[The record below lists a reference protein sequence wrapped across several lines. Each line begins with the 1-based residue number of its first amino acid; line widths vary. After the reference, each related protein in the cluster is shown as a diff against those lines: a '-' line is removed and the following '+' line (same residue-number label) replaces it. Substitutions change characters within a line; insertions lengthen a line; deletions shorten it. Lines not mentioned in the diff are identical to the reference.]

1 MHININK
8 IIILKM
14 YEKNLEIKTKDRCN
28 YALEISPNNTNIF
41 LSLNDQGY
49 IITKTDFL
57 LLDGEKL
64 NTLNNEEVPIFTFQD
79 TISNARFTS
88 DNKNI
93 FISDQTNSIIK
104 YNLNEKITGE
114 QKDKMNIDI
123 KNLKTWK
130 FSLNSEKGIMATGG
144 NNIFIY
150 DYINNK
156 ILKEIENKNKYV
168 YSFCFLSNN
177 KLAIG
182 NSDGS
187 IYIYDTETFNKE
199 NKIEE
204 HCLIVRNLAFNNNKN
219 ILYSASD
226 DLHINQIDTNTLKL
240 FSPMVGHKEPISDMI
255 YNEKKNILITS
266 SFDGTIKI
274 WDIKANNNCINTL
287 EPSNKSPI
295 WDITVSQEGD
305 FIAYTATEGI
315 GAFIL
320 K

>member
-1 MHININK
+1 MYKNI
-8 IIILKM
+8 
-14 YEKNLEIKTKDRCN
+14 LELKTKDRCN
-28 YALEISPNNTNIF
+28 YVIEISPNNNNIF
-41 LSLNDQGY
+41 LSLNEQGY
-49 IITKTDFL
+49 ILPKEDFL
-57 LLDGEKL
+57 LLDEQKL
-64 NTLNNEEVPIFTFQD
+64 NTINNSKIPISLFNLED
-79 TISNARFTS
+79 TISNAKFTS

-93 FISDQTNSIIK
+93 FISDQTKNIIK
-104 YNLNEKITGE
+104 FNLSQDNTGGEHE
-114 QKDKMNIDI
+114 QTDKTILNI

-130 FSLNSEKGIMATGG
+130 FVINSEKGIMATGG

-156 ILKEIENKNKYV
+156 ILKEIENKNKFV

-177 KLAIG
+177 KLATG
-182 NSDGS
+182 NSNGS

-204 HCLIVRNLAFNNNKN
+204 HCLLVRNLAFNNNKN

-226 DLHINQIDTNTLKL
+226 DLHINQIDANTLKL

-266 SFDGTIKI
+266 SFDGTIKV
-274 WDIKANNNCINTL
+274 WDIKANNNNNCINTL

-295 WDITVSQEGD
+295 WDITVSQEAD

>member
-1 MHININK
+1 
-8 IIILKM
+8 M
-14 YEKNLEIKTKDRCN
+14 YEKGNEIKTKDRCN
-28 YALEISPNNTNIF
+28 YVIEMAPNDNNIFFSLNEQGYILPRLDF
-41 LSLNDQGY
+41 LSLEE
-49 IITKTDFL
+49 K
-57 LLDGEKL
+57 KL
-64 NTLNNEEVPIFTFQD
+64 NKLDSEKIPVFIFDD
-79 TISNARFTS
+79 TISCAKFTA

-93 FISDQTNSIIK
+93 FISDQTKSIIK
-104 YNLNEKITGE
+104 YNLDESKIGE
-114 QKDKMNIDI
+114 QNDKYNITI
-123 KNLKTWK
+123 KNLRTWK

-150 DYINNK
+150 DYVNNK
-156 ILKEIENKNKYV
+156 ILKEIENKNKFV

-177 KLAIG
+177 KLATG
-182 NSDGS
+182 NSNGS

-204 HCLIVRNLAFNNNKN
+204 HCLLVRNLAFNNKKN

-240 FSPMVGHKEPISDMI
+240 FSPMVGHKQPISDMI
-255 YNEKKNILITS
+255 YNENKEILITS

-274 WDIKANNNCINTL
+274 WDVKSKNNCINTL
-287 EPSNKSPI
+287 EPNNKRPI

-305 FIAYTATEGI
+305 FIAFTSSEGI
-315 GAFIL
+315 GAFVL

>member
-1 MHININK
+1 
-8 IIILKM
+8 M

-28 YALEISPNNTNIF
+28 YVIEINPNNSNIF

-49 IITKTDFL
+49 IITKSDFL

-64 NTLNNEEVPIFTFQD
+64 NKLNTENIPIFTFED

-114 QKDKMNIDI
+114 QKDKMNIGI

-130 FSLNSEKGIMATGG
+130 FSLNSEKGTMATGG

-177 KLAIG
+177 KLATG
-182 NSDGS
+182 NSNGS

-204 HCLIVRNLAFNNNKN
+204 HCLLVRNLAFNNNKN

>member
-1 MHININK
+1 
-8 IIILKM
+8 M
-14 YEKNLEIKTKDRCN
+14 YKKTLELKTKDRCN
-28 YALEISPNNTNIF
+28 YVIEMSPDDKNIF
-41 LSLNDQGY
+41 LSLNEQGY
-49 IITKTDFL
+49 ILEKNKFL
-57 LLDGEKL
+57 SLDEPKL
-64 NTLNNEEVPIFTFQD
+64 NNLNNDKIPIFTLED
-79 TISNARFTS
+79 TISNAKFTS

-93 FISDQTNSIIK
+93 FISDQTKIITK
-104 YNLNEKITGE
+104 YNLNENNNTGK
-114 QKDKMNIDI
+114 QNDQFNLNI

-130 FSLNSEKGIMATGG
+130 FSINSEKGILATGG

-156 ILKEIENKNKYV
+156 ILKEIENKNKFV
-168 YSFCFLSNN
+168 YSYCFLSNN
-177 KLAIG
+177 KLAAG
-182 NSDGS
+182 NSNGS
-187 IYIYDTETFNKE
+187 IYIYDIETFNKE

-204 HCLIVRNLAFNNNKN
+204 HCLLVRNLAFNNNKN

-240 FSPMVGHKEPISDMI
+240 SSPMVGHKEPISNMI
-255 YNEKKNILITS
+255 YNEKKKILITS

-274 WDIKANNNCINTL
+274 WDVNGKNNCIDTL
-287 EPSNKSPI
+287 EPSNKNPI

-305 FIAYTATEGI
+305 FIAYTASEGI

>member
-1 MHININK
+1 
-8 IIILKM
+8 M
-14 YEKNLEIKTKDRCN
+14 YEKGNEIKAKDRCN
-28 YALEISPNNTNIF
+28 YVIEMAPNDNNIFFSLNEQGYILPRLDF
-41 LSLNDQGY
+41 LSLEE
-49 IITKTDFL
+49 K
-57 LLDGEKL
+57 KL
-64 NTLNNEEVPIFTFQD
+64 NKLDSEKIPVFIFDD
-79 TISNARFTS
+79 TISCAKFTA

-93 FISDQTNSIIK
+93 FISDQTKSIIK
-104 YNLNEKITGE
+104 YNLDESKIGE
-114 QKDKMNIDI
+114 QTDKYNITI
-123 KNLKTWK
+123 KNLRTWK

-150 DYINNK
+150 DYVNNK
-156 ILKEIENKNKYV
+156 ILKEIENKNKFV

-177 KLAIG
+177 KLATG
-182 NSDGS
+182 NSNGS

-204 HCLIVRNLAFNNNKN
+204 HCLLVRNLAFNNKKN

-240 FSPMVGHKEPISDMI
+240 FSPMVGHKQPISDMI
-255 YNEKKNILITS
+255 YNENKEILITS

-274 WDIKANNNCINTL
+274 WDVKSKNNCINTL
-287 EPSNKSPI
+287 EPNNKSPI

>member
-1 MHININK
+1 
-8 IIILKM
+8 M
-14 YEKNLEIKTKDRCN
+14 YEKGNEIKTKDRCD
-28 YALEISPNNTNIF
+28 YVIEMAPNDNNIFFSLNEQGYILPRLDF
-41 LSLNDQGY
+41 LSLEE
-49 IITKTDFL
+49 K
-57 LLDGEKL
+57 KL
-64 NTLNNEEVPIFTFQD
+64 NKLDSEKIPVFIFDD
-79 TISNARFTS
+79 TISCAKFTA

-93 FISDQTNSIIK
+93 FISDQTKSIIK
-104 YNLNEKITGE
+104 YNLDESKIGE
-114 QKDKMNIDI
+114 QTDKYNITI
-123 KNLKTWK
+123 KNLRTWK

-150 DYINNK
+150 DYVNNK
-156 ILKEIENKNKYV
+156 ILKEIENKNKFV

-177 KLAIG
+177 KLATG
-182 NSDGS
+182 NSNGS

-204 HCLIVRNLAFNNNKN
+204 HCLLVRNLAFNNKKN

-240 FSPMVGHKEPISDMI
+240 FSPMVGHKQPISDMI
-255 YNEKKNILITS
+255 YNENKEILITS

-274 WDIKANNNCINTL
+274 WDVKSKNNCINTL
-287 EPSNKSPI
+287 EPNNKSPI

>member
-1 MHININK
+1 
-8 IIILKM
+8 M
-14 YEKNLEIKTKDRCN
+14 YEKGNEIKTKDRCN
-28 YALEISPNNTNIF
+28 YVIEMAPNDNNIFFSLNEQGYILPRLDF
-41 LSLNDQGY
+41 LSLEE
-49 IITKTDFL
+49 K
-57 LLDGEKL
+57 KL
-64 NTLNNEEVPIFTFQD
+64 NKLDSEKIPVFIFDD
-79 TISNARFTS
+79 TISCAKFTA

-93 FISDQTNSIIK
+93 FISDQTKSIIK
-104 YNLNEKITGE
+104 YNLDESKIGE
-114 QKDKMNIDI
+114 QTDKYNITI
-123 KNLKTWK
+123 KNLRTWK

-150 DYINNK
+150 DYVNNK
-156 ILKEIENKNKYV
+156 ILKEIENKNKFV

-177 KLAIG
+177 KLATG
-182 NSDGS
+182 NSNGS

-204 HCLIVRNLAFNNNKN
+204 HCLLVRNLAFNNNKN

-255 YNEKKNILITS
+255 YNEKKNLLITS

>member
-1 MHININK
+1 
-8 IIILKM
+8 M
-14 YEKNLEIKTKDRCN
+14 YEKGNEIKTKDRCN
-28 YALEISPNNTNIF
+28 YVIEMAPNDNNIFFSLNEQGYILPRLDF
-41 LSLNDQGY
+41 LSLEE
-49 IITKTDFL
+49 K
-57 LLDGEKL
+57 KL
-64 NTLNNEEVPIFTFQD
+64 NKLDSEKIPVFIFDD
-79 TISNARFTS
+79 TISCAKFTA

-93 FISDQTNSIIK
+93 FISDQTKSIIK
-104 YNLNEKITGE
+104 YNLDESKIGE
-114 QKDKMNIDI
+114 QNDKYNITI
-123 KNLKTWK
+123 KNLRTWK

-150 DYINNK
+150 DYVNNK
-156 ILKEIENKNKYV
+156 ILKEIENKNKFV

-177 KLAIG
+177 KLATG
-182 NSDGS
+182 NSNGS

-204 HCLIVRNLAFNNNKN
+204 HCLLVRNLAFNNKKN

-240 FSPMVGHKEPISDMI
+240 FSPMVGHKQPISDMI
-255 YNEKKNILITS
+255 YNENKEILITS

-274 WDIKANNNCINTL
+274 WDVKSKNNCINTL
-287 EPSNKSPI
+287 EPNNKSPI

>member
-1 MHININK
+1 
-8 IIILKM
+8 M

-28 YALEISPNNTNIF
+28 YVIEINPNNSNIF
-41 LSLNDQGY
+41 LSLNEQGY
-49 IITKTDFL
+49 IITKSDFL

-64 NTLNNEEVPIFTFQD
+64 NKLNTENIPIFTFED

-93 FISDQTNSIIK
+93 FISDQTNTIIK
-104 YNLNEKITGE
+104 YNLDEKITGE
-114 QKDKMNIDI
+114 QKDKMNIGI

-156 ILKEIENKNKYV
+156 ILKEIENKNKFV

-177 KLAIG
+177 KLATG
-182 NSDGS
+182 NSNGS

-204 HCLIVRNLAFNNNKN
+204 HCLLVRNLAFNNNKN

-226 DLHINQIDTNTLKL
+226 DLHINQIDANTLKL

-266 SFDGTIKI
+266 SFDGTIKV
-274 WDIKANNNCINTL
+274 WDIKSNNNNNCINTL

-295 WDITVSQEGD
+295 WDITVSQEAD

>member
-1 MHININK
+1 
-8 IIILKM
+8 M

-28 YALEISPNNTNIF
+28 YVIEINPNNSNIF
-41 LSLNDQGY
+41 LSLNEQGY
-49 IITKTDFL
+49 IITKSDFL

-64 NTLNNEEVPIFTFQD
+64 NKLNTENIPIFTFED

-93 FISDQTNSIIK
+93 FISDQTNTIIK
-104 YNLNEKITGE
+104 YNLDEKITGD
-114 QKDKMNIDI
+114 QKDKMNIGI

-156 ILKEIENKNKYV
+156 ILKEIENKNKFV

-177 KLAIG
+177 KLATG
-182 NSDGS
+182 NSNGS

-204 HCLIVRNLAFNNNKN
+204 HCLLVRNLAFNNNKN

-226 DLHINQIDTNTLKL
+226 DLHINQIDANTLKL

-266 SFDGTIKI
+266 SFDGTIKV
-274 WDIKANNNCINTL
+274 WDIKANNNNNCINTL

-295 WDITVSQEGD
+295 WDITVSQEAD

>member
-1 MHININK
+1 
-8 IIILKM
+8 M
-14 YEKNLEIKTKDRCN
+14 YEKGNEIKTKDRCN
-28 YALEISPNNTNIF
+28 YVIEMAPNDNNIFFSLNEQGYILPRLDF
-41 LSLNDQGY
+41 LSLEE
-49 IITKTDFL
+49 K
-57 LLDGEKL
+57 KL
-64 NTLNNEEVPIFTFQD
+64 NKLDSEKIPVFIFDD
-79 TISNARFTS
+79 TISCAKFTA

-93 FISDQTNSIIK
+93 FISDQTKSIIK
-104 YNLNEKITGE
+104 YNLDESKIGE
-114 QKDKMNIDI
+114 QTDKYNILI
-123 KNLKTWK
+123 INLKTWK

-144 NNIFIY
+144 NNIFLY

-156 ILKEIENKNKYV
+156 ILKEIENKNKFV

-177 KLAIG
+177 KLDTG
-182 NSDGS
+182 NSNGS

-204 HCLIVRNLAFNNNKN
+204 HCLLVRNLAFNNKKN

-240 FSPMVGHKEPISDMI
+240 FSPMVGHKQPRSDMI
-255 YNEKKNILITS
+255 YNENKEILITS

-274 WDIKANNNCINTL
+274 WDVKGKNTCVNTL
-287 EPSNKSPI
+287 QPSNKSPI
-295 WDITVSQEGD
+295 WDVTISQEGD
-305 FIAYTATEGI
+305 FIAYTASEGI

>member
-1 MHININK
+1 
-8 IIILKM
+8 M
-14 YEKNLEIKTKDRCN
+14 YEKGNEIKTKDRCN
-28 YALEISPNNTNIF
+28 YVIEMAPNDNNIFFSLNEQGYILPRLDF
-41 LSLNDQGY
+41 LSLEE
-49 IITKTDFL
+49 K
-57 LLDGEKL
+57 KL
-64 NTLNNEEVPIFTFQD
+64 NKLDSEKIAIFTLDD
-79 TISNARFTS
+79 TISYAKFTA

-93 FISDQTNSIIK
+93 FISDQTKSIIK
-104 YNLNEKITGE
+104 YNLDESKIGE
-114 QKDKMNIDI
+114 QTDKYNITI
-123 KNLKTWK
+123 KNLRTWK

-150 DYINNK
+150 DYVNNK
-156 ILKEIENKNKYV
+156 ILKEIENKNKFV

-177 KLAIG
+177 KLDTG
-182 NSDGS
+182 NSNGS

-204 HCLIVRNLAFNNNKN
+204 HCLLVRNLAFNNKKN

-240 FSPMVGHKEPISDMI
+240 FSPMVGHKQPRSDMI
-255 YNEKKNILITS
+255 YNENKEILITS

-274 WDIKANNNCINTL
+274 WDVKSKNNCINTL
-287 EPSNKSPI
+287 EPNNKSPI